1 MARCFFCGRPLKS
14 PSIFLSGQP
23 IGPKCAQAHN
33 IFTGPARKH
42 AKRQPA
48 MRSPKV
54 DRDPQTID
62 MFEGEADGN
71 H

>member
-14 PSIFLSGQP
+14 PSIFLSGKP

-33 IFTGPARKH
+33 LFTGPARKH

-48 MRSPKV
+48 RQAPKIE
-54 DRDPQTID
+54 RDPQTLD
-62 MFEGEADGN
+62 MFEIFGDGN
-71 H
+71 D